1 MQLTNMTY
9 LTRSLTG
16 TLCLF
21 ATVTALSA
29 GCAQHS
35 AAAPPSALAV
45 GTEASNEPDEVTAG
59 LIEHHRF
66 HHHGGATL
74 FIAMSL
80 DTLGVSPEQR
90 VALANIR
97 GALHARME
105 AARLAEQRL
114 ITVLAD
120 GLVAGNVDQSKVDAA
135 MLQVSSAAETVHEA
149 TADAMNEL
157 HAVLTPLQRGAL
169 ADKME
174 AHWHLWQQANLD
186 DNRSTN
192 QDMSSLAMITEELS
206 LTNDEADKIRAGLG
220 ERMTRVTPLAASV
233 VDTRL
238 RAFGDAFRGDAFDA
252 KNIPSSI
259 ASNEQLAAWGAAHM
273 TNLVEA
279 AVLVLTVEQRT
290 KLATHLREH
299 AAHGAN
305 LAGSL

>member
-1 MQLTNMTY
+1 MQLTNMKY

-16 TLCLF
+16 TLWFL
-21 ATVTALSA
+21 ATVTAFST

-35 AAAPPSALAV
+35 ATAPPSALAV
-45 GTEASNEPDEVTAG
+45 GAEASSGPDEVTAG
-59 LIEHHRF
+59 LMEHHRF
-66 HHHGGATL
+66 HHHGGSTL

-90 VALANIR
+90 VAVENIR

-105 AARLAEQRL
+105 PARLAEQRL

-135 MLQVSSAAETVHEA
+135 MLEVSAADATVHGA

-157 HAVLTPLQRGAL
+157 HAVLTPLQRAVL
-169 ADKME
+169 ADKVE
-174 AHWHLWQQANLD
+174 AHWHLWRQANLD
-186 DNRSTN
+186 DDRSTS
-192 QDMSSLAMITEELS
+192 QDMSSLAMITDELN
-206 LTNDEADKIRAGLG
+206 LTNDETDKIRAGLG
-220 ERMTRVTPLAASV
+220 ERMKRITPLSV
-233 VDTRL
+233 ADVDTKL

-252 KNIPSSI
+252 KRTPSSS
-259 ASNEQLAAWGAAHM
+259 ASNDQLAAWGVAHM

-290 KLATHLREH
+290 KLAMHLREH
-299 AAHGAN
+299 ADHGAN